1 MLVAAFAL
9 GCSSG
14 GSDAPAS
21 PTGLTVV
28 AGSSAHAANGALLS
42 PAPAIQLTDASGAA
56 VARAGVQVTVVL
68 GELHGTLSGTAV
80 QVTDNAGKARF
91 PDLRVVGPV
100 GTYHLAFSSSGLNGA
115 RSALDLAAGSPAL
128 IRAVTLQQQY
138 GPVGSGVRE
147 LPGALVTD
155 ATNNPVTGAH
165 VIFSLV
171 QGTGMIARDAVTG
184 RDGQAVAASWV
195 LGAVGDHVVEAR
207 VEGLE
212 STPVAFSATA
222 LPAMGMVRMVQQPPG
237 SARIGE
243 VLVPPPAV
251 QLFDAYGY
259 PSRVAGVSVT
269 AGIGGSSGSVI
280 GSLIATTDAT
290 GKATFPALAFAG
302 AVEGPRTLVFS
313 STQRASVESA
323 PVDVGVAAGGASAYS
338 ITLRF
343 LTGATA
349 EQTGAFEAARSR
361 IAEVITGDVPD
372 LFVGFA
378 AMPECGNTPISEI
391 VDDLVIW
398 VDLSP
403 IDGYGGI
410 LGQAGPCIIR
420 SSSKLPAVGIM
431 MFDTADLQW
440 LEDAGQLDVVILHE
454 MLHVVGFGVIWRDLG
469 LATGLGTTN
478 PYFTGPGAR
487 AAYLYFDGGS
497 SYAGIPVPVE
507 NAGGAGTRDAHW
519 REAALGNE
527 LMTGWLT
534 PGVQPLSRTSIASLG
549 DMGYIV
555 DLARAEP
562 LSASSALRSG
572 EPGGGVD
579 VGADVL
585 RIPLREVP
593 EL

>member
-1 MLVAAFAL
+1 ML
-9 GCSSG
+9 
-14 GSDAPAS
+14 
-21 PTGLTVV
+21 
-28 AGSSAHAANGALLS
+28 AG
-42 PAPAIQLTDASGAA
+42 
-56 VARAGVQVTVVL
+56 
-68 GELHGTLSGTAV
+68 
-80 QVTDNAGKARF
+80 
-91 PDLRVVGPV
+91 
-100 GTYHLAFSSSGLNGA
+100 
-115 RSALDLAAGSPAL
+115 
-128 IRAVTLQQQY
+128 
-138 GPVGSGVRE
+138 
-147 LPGALVTD
+147 
-155 ATNNPVTGAH
+155 
-165 VIFSLV
+165 
-171 QGTGMIARDAVTG
+171 DAVTG

-222 LPAMGMVRMVQQPPG
+222 LPALGMLQVVQQPPG

-269 AGIGGSSGSVI
+269 AGIGGGSGSVV

-302 AVEGPRTLVFS
+302 AAEGHRTLVFS
-313 STQRASVESA
+313 STQRASIESA
-323 PVDVGVAAGGASAYS
+323 PVDVGAAAGGGSAYS

-349 EQTGAFEAARSR
+349 GQTGAFEAARAR

-372 LFVGFA
+372 LFVGSA
-378 AMPECGNTPISEI
+378 AMTDCGNTPISEV

-398 VDLSP
+398 VDLRP

-440 LEDAGQLDVVILHE
+440 LDDAGQLDVVILHE

-469 LATGLGTTN
+469 LAAGLGTTD

-487 AAYLYFDGGS
+487 SAYLGFDGGS
-497 SYAGIPVPVE
+497 SYSGIPVPVE
-507 NAGGAGTRDAHW
+507 NTGGAGTRDAHW
-519 REAALGNE
+519 REAVLGNE

-549 DMGYIV
+549 DMGYGV

-562 LSASSALRSG
+562 LYASSALRSG
-572 EPGGGVD
+572 DAGDGLD
-579 VGADVL
+579 LGADVL